1 MIDARPICANHF
13 EPTVILMS
21 NNNKEQKSPSTAIE
35 KVGEAVDKAF
45 LVTDQLAP
53 FGKAERITA
62 GVCMGIP
69 FFLMIAQKPYE
80 ERAWWW
86 FSALALFFL
95 SIPFVITYFARQ
107 ARLKRKNDGIFL
119 TGVFSLILITL
130 YVLFTQIFHIKS
142 LNSLSI
148 YVTIKDSFIFGL
160 LLMMAVMLFVTNGL
174 VYWNEYKKGSRP
186 GVQWRAYGNVFLG
199 LALAGVL
206 LFPCTRAKVPH
217 FVFAALFF
225 LGCALATVLRSK
237 SSTKHKVAD
246 FFLTGIM
253 ATGFLIMGG
262 KELLGWSNWFV
273 NLFNIFGAESVGLWV
288 IGIDFILVSLKRI
301 PEEPAKEVRPGTID
315 PASLSARPA

>member
-1 MIDARPICANHF
+1 
-13 EPTVILMS
+13 MS
-21 NNNKEQKSPSTAIE
+21 NITTEQKQPSNAIE

-45 LVTDQLAP
+45 VLTDQLAP

-69 FFLMIAQKPYE
+69 FFLMIAQTPHE

-86 FSALALFFL
+86 FSVLALFFL
-95 SIPFVITYFARQ
+95 SVPFVIAYFAKR

-119 TGVFSLILITL
+119 TGIFIVILVAL
-130 YVLFTQIFHIKS
+130 YVLFTQIFHITS
-142 LNSLSI
+142 LNSISI
-148 YVTIKDSFIFGL
+148 YVSIQDSFIFGL

-174 VYWNEYKKGSRP
+174 VYWNEYRKSRQT

-217 FVFAALFF
+217 LVFAALFF

-237 SSTKHKVAD
+237 RSTKHKVTD
-246 FFLTGIM
+246 FLIAGIM

-288 IGIDFILVSLKRI
+288 IGIDFILVSLKRV
-301 PEEPAKEVRPGTID
+301 PEEPAEEAKLGETTSGVDSAHASVRQ
-315 PASLSARPA
+315 A